1 MDKVSNH
8 LHNRVPVYALIWIIS
23 YIGCLLTI
31 KMLSIP
37 PKAGI
42 IVVII
47 PILTFSVFIYKFYRS
62 IFFMDEVEIKLQM
75 EAVVFAFVF
84 SLLLIMSLSLLEL
97 MYILNKE
104 NWSYRH
110 LVPIFIIFY
119 FIGLFIS
126 RRKYN
131 FTNEKHD

>member
-1 MDKVSNH
+1 
-8 LHNRVPVYALIWIIS
+8 
-23 YIGCLLTI
+23 
-31 KMLSIP
+31 MLSIP